1 MPLLAL
7 LQIRAQGIRS
17 LLVTKDVKKSTFF
30 FPFAC
35 LWDLLRYY
43 RHSTSEEPC
52 WLQMV
57 AVQLEIA
64 DNRVH
69 KCSCLLRHTMNA
81 TFKCI
86 LCPSDHQH
94 ILLSEQFKA
103 KVFTPPP
110 SLSPLLHLSSVLLPA
125 FSLSAQRSLCSAM
138 VDEIRLSFTCERR
151 VKHKPQPPAMVK
163 TDAVINMHTYNDR
176 RLPGKDNMSCNTGM
190 TPVFPWQCAHPKP
203 KASWATSRGC
213 CQRLET
219 MA

>member
-1 MPLLAL
+1 MLRESLHACWWELLH
-7 LQIRAQGIRS
+7 
-17 LLVTKDVKKSTFF
+17 
-30 FPFAC
+30 
-35 LWDLLRYY
+35 YY
-43 RHSTSEEPC
+43 RHSTSKEPC

-57 AVQLEIA
+57 AVQRENCWQPWI
-64 DNRVH
+64 RMH
-69 KCSCLLRHTMNA
+69 TCSRSLRHTVND

-86 LCPSDHQH
+86 MCPSDHQN

-103 KVFTPPP
+103 KVFTPPH
-110 SLSPLLHLSSVLLPA
+110 SLSPLLHLPSVLLPA
-125 FSLSAQRSLCSAM
+125 FSLYAQRSLCSAM

-190 TPVFPWQCAHPKP
+190 TPVFPWQCAHPRP
-203 KASWATSRGC
+203 KASWATSRGW